1 MYKQSLL
8 PRNPSFKVLLR
19 VAASNFGSVLHDI
32 SESLCPPTRSPQAHS
47 CEHKKPIQLFQPSV
61 FQWQPIRRKIASN
74 KEGREQQ
81 LVWKEFEK
89 SITLQLYMNSF
100 TDNIFF
106 KIHSKHVKTLFKY
119 FKRVLKTLQLFLN
132 ISLINL
138 GYSSHLMCVGK
149 SMYE

>member
-8 PRNPSFKVLLR
+8 PRNPSFKVLLW

-100 TDNIFF
+100 TDNIFLKYIANMLRRYSSIGPLQSSDRGLWTAPCF
-106 KIHSKHVKTLFKY
+106 YFNPDVKTL
-119 FKRVLKTLQLFLN
+119 L
-132 ISLINL
+132 SL
-138 GYSSHLMCVGK
+138 
-149 SMYE
+149 